1 MFDCAG
7 VESIAITT
15 YEHYVPPSG
24 YREPRRGSGG
34 IRDR

>member
-7 VESIAITT
+7 VESIAVAT
-15 YEHYVPPSG
+15 YEHYVPPLG
-24 YREPRRGSGG
+24 CREPRRGSGG